1 MRARARAPSR
11 RRILPGERPAVAN
24 LARARRRRPIRCGA
38 SPISRR
44 RLSPRSRRRSS
55 LARFRRLLGLG
66 LLLGSY
72 SGPVLVS
79 LMSGDGKSAP
89 ETRDVG
95 GRRRSNL
102 GRLIMIRES
111 IYCHLVVG
119 ETRRA
124 AKHWARQLRCFQF
137 SPRASD
143 SGHNKATVRSPSWSL
158 VGHSNERGA
167 RGQAG
172 CICRRRRRRRT
183 LFQGATRLA
192 QSARSHLRRPIYLAE
207 RAVFLM
213 SSPAR

>member
-1 MRARARAPSR
+1 MRRESNFSTPAKPEISPTKFARQIPSPPWART
-11 RRILPGERPAVAN
+11 
-24 LARARRRRPIRCGA
+24 LARLLQRA
-38 SPISRR
+38 S
-44 RLSPRSRRRSS
+44 
-55 LARFRRLLGLG
+55 LGLADVWRRQKRTG
-66 LLLGSY
+66 
-72 SGPVLVS
+72 
-79 LMSGDGKSAP
+79 
-89 ETRDVG
+89 TRDVG

-172 CICRRRRRRRT
+172 CICRRRRRT